1 MTDIN
6 IKNNISGYKNY
17 KSKNNILLLNDDIF
31 LLDIL
36 NQIVKK
42 NIGIV
47 NILDINIFI
56 KASFNMLLYFPNI
69 QINLFIN
76 DITFINK
83 FDYNHLNNASTVYV
97 KNNKQK
103 KILENISY
111 LTKSNIK
118 ITKIITFGTFDL
130 FHQGHSNIL
139 DRCKD
144 LSDNITIGVSTDEL
158 NNKKGK
164 SSFDSLDK
172 RINNIKK
179 NCTDSIVFKE
189 YALEEKDNYIKKY
202 NSNLLVM
209 GDDWENKFN
218 WVSCDVLYFPRTH
231 GISSTML
238 RNKLIKGKK

>member
-1 MTDIN
+1 MSDRN
-6 IKNNISGYKNY
+6 IKYKIFGYKQY
-17 KSKNNILLLNDDIF
+17 KSNNNVLLLNDDIL
-31 LLDIL
+31 LLDVL
-36 NQIVKK
+36 NKIVKD
-42 NIGIV
+42 NIGIL
-47 NILDINIFI
+47 NILYINIFI
-56 KASFNMLLYFPNI
+56 KQSFDILLYFPNI
-69 QINLFIN
+69 QINLFIS
-76 DITFINK
+76 DINFINK
-83 FDYNHLNNASTVYV
+83 LHYGYLNHASTIYV

-103 KILENISY
+103 KIFDNISY

-130 FHQGHSNIL
+130 FHKGHSNIL
-139 DRCKD
+139 DKCKD
-144 LSDNITIGVSTDEL
+144 LSENMVIGVSTDKL

-179 NCTDSIVFKE
+179 WCTDSIVFKE
-189 YALEEKDNYIKKY
+189 YTLEEKDNYIKKY

-218 WVSCDVLYFPRTH
+218 WVSCGVLYLPRTP

-238 RNKLIKGKK
+238 RNKLKKEKK